1 MVRLAIVHRKALNIA
16 QDGAA
21 LKGSPLRCSTEMVSM
36 FSYLPENTH
45 AIKRQEPTEPDQH
58 ASEDLFDSLDFWL
71 KTPHI
76 AYTSWLSRQTYAA
89 STKTV
94 YIAMFTRF
102 CEWLGEQGKRLD
114 RCEKD
119 DLCRFLDT
127 ANPNL
132 PESRRRPQTGLQRQ
146 QYVRQLERVFVHLN
160 ALGLRGQNPGR
171 QAAYDKVGQGRD
183 KPTRFL
189 SREERDAVIR
199 TIEQSLTRLELED
212 PDLVPWTDFRDLA
225 LVSLLLGAGLKVSH
239 IERLTINC
247 IDMHEERI
255 DLSLPRYTH
264 RARIMVFAMAPLRAW
279 LLIQAKR
286 RGGEVRGTHP
296 VFEGDRSVGFGR
308 TAKSLFMHAS
318 SIHRRTQRC
327 LEAAGVTGDRA
338 CAQTLRNTYAGLL
351 IDAGASDEEL
361 VDFMGLKAS
370 VTSTRL
376 RQAYAQSKSRHEP
389 VVSTPH
395 TAHPNL
401 KTDQLV

>member
-1 MVRLAIVHRKALNIA
+1 MAPWPFITYMLSGMITPSHL
-16 QDGAA
+16 
-21 LKGSPLRCSTEMVSM
+21 PLTT
-36 FSYLPENTH
+36 Y
-45 AIKRQEPTEPDQH
+45 AIKRQRMKNMQP
-58 ASEDLFDSLDFWL
+58 ADLFDSLNSWL
-71 KTPHI
+71 DAPQI
-76 AYTSWLSRQTYAA
+76 AYASWLSRQPYAT

-119 DLCRFLDT
+119 DLRRFLDT

-132 PESRRRPQTGLQRQ
+132 PESRRRPQTGRQRQ

-160 ALGLRGQNPGR
+160 ALGLAGLNPGR
-171 QAAYDKVGQGRD
+171 QAAYDRVGQNKD

-189 SREERDAVIR
+189 SDKERGAVVQ
-199 TIEQSLTRLELED
+199 TIEQAVTRLELEGRG
-212 PDLVPWTDFRDLA
+212 LEAWLEYRDLA
-225 LVSLLLGAGLKVSH
+225 LVALLLGAGLKVSH
-239 IERLTINC
+239 VERLTLNC
-247 IDMHEERI
+247 IDLAEARI

-264 RARIMVFAMAPLRAW
+264 RARIMPFAMAPLRAW

-286 RGGEVRGTHP
+286 KGKEMNGAHP
-296 VFEGDRSVGFGR
+296 IFEGDRSVGYGR

-351 IDAGASDEEL
+351 IDAGASDAEL

-376 RQAYAQSKSRHEP
+376 RQAYAQSQ
-389 VVSTPH
+389 VSQESVTSALPA
-395 TAHPNL
+395 AHPLQN
-401 KTDQLV
+401 TDQPSE